1 MLTLYYPV
9 THMELYLFV
18 VAVHIC
24 LAAYTWNFRNVPGAK
39 AQISCIVCKGVGLL
53 SLVWASGNNADLT
66 GKGFAIGL
74 LRIAM
79 HLSSYFWF
87 LQIVQLSRQEE
98 KIPVAVRYILSTL
111 AGLIGLAIL
120 TNPWHK
126 LYWWEI
132 WLDAQP
138 VLGLPGPA
146 LVAANIVTFLF
157 CILAMVFSLR
167 WVFISVG
174 LRRSQALLYTAA
186 GIVSFTGIILD
197 RIPEMR
203 PMEPLPLC
211 FLLSGVLIT
220 WGFYRLQI
228 YSILPLAQ
236 EAAVQNMIDGL
247 LVVDEQGYIADMNPA
262 AQTTLVGLPAT
273 IGGRIETLTG
283 AWPPLLEAFDQT
295 TRQAV
300 EAVREYPGEGTR
312 YFELTVTLLEIGDYK
327 LGQVVL
333 IKDVT
338 RQKLDQLKIL
348 ETETALS
355 ILAERER
362 LGRELHD
369 GPVQTWHFL
378 HLELQSLRLLLGGGQ
393 IEDGEKQVE
402 RLIGIVKEENTNA
415 RESIVGLKRSTAASQ
430 DFVANLKN
438 YLAWYEKTNG
448 IATCLALPEEPLTSL
463 FSRTSEVQLLRI
475 IQEALTNIRK
485 HAQARH
491 AKIVIK
497 TIEGQVMVLIEDD
510 GCGFD
515 RATLPAGGE
524 NFGMQIMAE
533 RAAEAG
539 GCLQIESQPGEGTK
553 VKVYFCLEKQES
565 GEENSENAAG

>member
-1 MLTLYYPV
+1 MLTLYYPI

-24 LAAYTWNFRNVPGAK
+24 LASYTWHFRNVPGAK
-39 AQISCIVCKGVGLL
+39 AQISCMVCKGAGLL
-53 SLVWASGNNADLT
+53 SLVWVSGSNIDLT
-66 GKGFAIGL
+66 GKSFALGL

-79 HLSSYFWF
+79 YFSSYFWF

-98 KIPVAVRYILSTL
+98 KIPVAVRYTL
-111 AGLIGLAIL
+111 AALIGLTGLAIL

-126 LYWWEI
+126 LYWREI

-138 VLGLPGPA
+138 VIGMPGPA
-146 LVAANIVTFLF
+146 LVAANLVTLLL
-157 CILAMVFSLR
+157 CILALLFSLR
-167 WVFISVG
+167 WVFVAVG
-174 LRRSQALLYTAA
+174 LRRSQAILYTVA
-186 GIVSFTGIILD
+186 GIVSVTGIMLD

-203 PMEPLPLC
+203 SMEPLPLS

-220 WGFYRLQI
+220 WGFYRLQV

-236 EAAVQNMIDGL
+236 EAAVMNMIDGL

-262 AQTTLVGLPAT
+262 AQTTLVGLPAK
-273 IGGRIETLTG
+273 IGGRIETLAA
-283 AWPPLLEAFDQT
+283 AWPPLLEAFDQN

-312 YFELTVTLLEIGDYK
+312 YFALAVTLLEIGDYK

-338 RQKLDQLKIL
+338 RQKLDQMKIL

-369 GPVQTWHFL
+369 GPVQTWNFL

-415 RESIVGLKRSTAASQ
+415 RESIVGLKRSTASSQ
-430 DFVANLKN
+430 DFVANLNN

-448 IATCLALPEEPLTSL
+448 IATCLTLPEEPLASL
-463 FSRTSEVQLLRI
+463 FSQTSEVQLLRI

-485 HAQARH
+485 HAKARH
-491 AKIVIK
+491 ARIVIEK
-497 TIEGQVMVLIEDD
+497 TEGQVMVLVEDD

-515 RATLPAGGE
+515 RATLPAGGK

-539 GCLQIESQPGEGTK
+539 GSLQIESKPGEGTK

-565 GEENSENAAG
+565 EDENSENAAG